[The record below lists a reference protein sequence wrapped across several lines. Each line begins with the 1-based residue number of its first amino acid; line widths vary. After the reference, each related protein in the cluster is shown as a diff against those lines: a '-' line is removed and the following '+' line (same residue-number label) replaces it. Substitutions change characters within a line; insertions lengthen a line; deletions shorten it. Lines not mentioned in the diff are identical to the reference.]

1 MPPNLPTAVQGEEEK
16 EEKSHR
22 GYITQRSQG
31 TIIPSQFLEEET
43 ASYCIDKTTTNS
55 TAIIIIINNN
65 NRNRTADMVSFVQGG
80 TGGLNNSTNDTE
92 ASAVG
97 TTTTT
102 TTGAA
107 VSVSASA
114 SASASSANNT
124 DIHGGSMD
132 GGEDIS
138 QQQKVQGDVKD
149 QEEEEKE
156 EDLGDDDMDPIPH
169 PAPVVLVHAN
179 PLNENDDGNEDV
191 LVEDGPLQVVLPL
204 ETFAED
210 LHMKLGRANGNI
222 YHRTKGKPGV
232 HDGQVMVRLK
242 KKRFIVLDYSIK
254 PNRSDLQASSMNPH
268 IRCPKGAGRTRC
280 SVSGCKKVGVPVLL
294 YDSEP
299 DETPSLYLRSGL
311 CFTCQRNLNEKRRTQ
326 RKKASDN
333 PAKTTAAAASNAA
346 ELAAGNGL
354 YLFGSAAD
362 MNPALGGQAS
372 AKRLRYDVS
381 AHGPGASV
389 AAAQAQAQ
397 AQAAMSVMAAA
408 ASPYSHYATGY
419 QQAIAAAATMA
430 QQQPAAAAAAV
441 ALKAQ
446 QQQQQQI
453 LQQQQ
458 QQQQQQPQQ
467 GPVMTLQFPPP
478 APGTAPLK
486 QASQGHGYAEIGI
499 DLKLASQQAFE
510 DTDRLLETVNRH
522 RQQQQQQQM
531 MMGGNATP
539 LPRHELDE
547 LYNASFASVARSLFL
562 LQQWK
567 QAWDGAAA
575 AAAFAGTDQYLANG
589 HVRRSP
595 HVTAT
600 VAPAPPVMPSPAA
613 ALLGTLHSSR
623 LQAAPASGST
633 AATRASAGASAV
645 SNEAMAAATT
655 LASVN
660 PASTT
665 AAGPPLAAPLG
676 TLKGPGQGTAA
687 AGAAGV
693 AGASQPKKADGNTAA
708 EQNSAS
714 AQRQA

>member
-1 MPPNLPTAVQGEEEK
+1 MPPSLPTTAQEEEEEE
-16 EEKSHR
+16 EEKSHHSN
-22 GYITQRSQG
+22 QRSQR
-31 TIIPSQFLEEET
+31 TNIPSQFLEEET
-43 ASYCIDKTTTNS
+43 ASYCIDQTD
-55 TAIIIIINNN
+55 NNN
-65 NRNRTADMVSFVQGG
+65 NNTRSVMVSSGSG
-80 TGGLNNSTNDTE
+80 TATATGAGENYAEPSAAAATRVH
-92 ASAVG
+92 ASATTDGQVG
-97 TTTTT
+97 R
-102 TTGAA
+102 
-107 VSVSASA
+107 
-114 SASASSANNT
+114 
-124 DIHGGSMD
+124 DEGGD
-132 GGEDIS
+132 GHS
-138 QQQKVQGDVKD
+138 QQQKEKD
-149 QEEEEKE
+149 QNEEDQ
-156 EDLGDDDMDPIPH
+156 EDLGDDMDPIPH
-169 PAPVVLVHAN
+169 PPVVLVHAN

-222 YHRTKGKPGV
+222 YHRTKGKDGV

-326 RKKASDN
+326 RKKSSDG
-333 PAKTTAAAASNAA
+333 PSKTGAGAANAAASANAA
-346 ELAAGNGL
+346 GLAAGNGL
-354 YLFGSAAD
+354 YLFGSATEMA
-362 MNPALGGQAS
+362 PTFGGQPS
-372 AKRLRYDVS
+372 TKRLRYDASVS
-381 AHGPGASV
+381 GPGATV

-397 AQAAMSVMAAA
+397 AQAAAMSVMAAA
-408 ASPYSHYATGY
+408 ASPYAHYATGY
-419 QQAIAAAATMA
+419 QQAIAAAASMA
-430 QQQPAAAAAAV
+430 QPAAAATAAAT
-441 ALKAQ
+441 ALKAQQ

-453 LQQQQ
+453 LQQQR
-458 QQQQQQPQQ
+458 QQQPQQ

-531 MMGGNATP
+531 MMGGNAPP
-539 LPRHELDE
+539 LPRHEMDE

-589 HVRRSP
+589 HVRMSP

-600 VAPAPPVMPSPAA
+600 VAPAPPVLPSPAA

-623 LQAAPASGST
+623 LLAASTGGGTAPTAAPT
-633 AATRASAGASAV
+633 GASAV
-645 SNEAMAAATT
+645 SNEAMAAATA

-660 PASTT
+660 PSST
-665 AAGPPLAAPLG
+665 APAGSPLAAPPG
-676 TLKGPGQGTAA
+676 TLKATGPGTAA
-687 AGAAGV
+687 ATVGGSAG
-693 AGASQPKKADGNTAA
+693 QPMNTDGNTAV
-708 EQNSAS
+708 EQDA
-714 AQRQA
+714 ARV